1 MNKAAFV
8 HAEML
13 ESLIHYYVEEP
24 FINELDLKH
33 IEPLPNEFVTE
44 TMRKRYS
51 DCIRKVRWKGRDAY
65 LLIILEFQVPRISGF
80 LYVFLPTRLCFG

>member
-8 HAEML
+8 HPEML
-13 ESLIHYYVEEP
+13 ESLLRYYINEP
-24 FINELDLKH
+24 FIQDLDLKY

-51 DCIRKVRWKGRDAY
+51 DCIRKVRWMGRDAY
-65 LLIILEFQVPRISGF
+65 LFVIL
-80 LYVFLPTRLCFG
+80 